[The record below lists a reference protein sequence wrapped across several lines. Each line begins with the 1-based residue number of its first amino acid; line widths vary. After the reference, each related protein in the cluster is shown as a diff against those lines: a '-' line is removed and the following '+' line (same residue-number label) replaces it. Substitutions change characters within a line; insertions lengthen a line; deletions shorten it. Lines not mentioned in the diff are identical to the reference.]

1 MLVKSRSNVFF
12 LLKNLSPNLS
22 PSRDVFVFLEIW
34 SFLWSGGNLVP
45 SLLTATSLQRT
56 QRGGPRFNLVPRD
69 FPGENGR
76 GGDCF
81 TSVPLPLFDSLCV
94 VTSIGRL
101 LGKIYVFL
109 TPSKTD
115 GRVPSQQGVP
125 TTCNLTYWEVSQQ
138 RYLQPLLAG
147 LGEAT
152 GQNSDLQ
159 WGVEGGIETWVWPK
173 GEFIPSG
180 LGKFLAKNSCQIF
193 YTSNPNRHPQLY
205 FSKQHFPSLD
215 ISLLPNSHPGKM
227 NLKNI
232 YFFRNRSIGAHNAC
246 SGCKKF
252 WNTCWFSYLFILF

>member
-1 MLVKSRSNVFF
+1 MKTCFSLKHQCGNRFF
-12 LLKNLSPNLS
+12 
-22 PSRDVFVFLEIW
+22 PS
-34 SFLWSGGNLVP
+34 
-45 SLLTATSLQRT
+45 QKT
-56 QRGGPRFNLVPRD
+56 QRAGSRFNLVPRA
-69 FPGENGR
+69 FPWENGR

-138 RYLQPLLAG
+138 RYLQPLLTG

-180 LGKFLAKNSCQIF
+180 GGEVSGKKLMPDILHIKSQQTPTVIFFQATLSIFGHITSSKLPSSKIFLETDLLGA
-193 YTSNPNRHPQLY
+193 P
-205 FSKQHFPSLD
+205 D
-215 ISLLPNSHPGKM
+215 
-227 NLKNI
+227 
-232 YFFRNRSIGAHNAC
+232 AC
-246 SGCKKF
+246 YGCKKF
-252 WNTCWFSYLFILF
+252 WSTCWFPYLFIF